1 MAVILIIIAV
11 MFLILI
17 AWMWNSLGEIEN
29 KTKIISIIIGLI
41 IVYVLTFIIFNV
53 SKIGIVYEEQQA
65 MVAIRKVFVMLF
77 AIVNSYIL
85 LPSPHSS
92 YH

>member
-29 KTKIISIIIGLI
+29 KTKITTQL
-41 IVYVLTFIIFNV
+41 
-53 SKIGIVYEEQQA
+53 
-65 MVAIRKVFVMLF
+65 
-77 AIVNSYIL
+77 
-85 LPSPHSS
+85 
-92 YH
+92 